1 MARCASL
8 ASWRVVDA
16 ASVIA
21 GQVETG
27 RITGTVTDNSSAL
40 LPGVTVSLAGESL
53 IGGVRTQTTD
63 GGGVYSFD
71 RLPPGTYSVK
81 FELTGFRP
89 VEQAGVRVSAAF
101 VASIDVMLE
110 AGGITE
116 TLVVTGASPTVDTKS
131 NVQQTVMGQELLEGL
146 PTGRDP
152 WSLAKIIPGVQLS
165 TYDVGGTQSY
175 QQSNMSA
182 HGSLNDDKT
191 FSIDGMAVNWT
202 GGGGGSTMLYYDQG
216 MFEEVNYQT
225 SAIPAEVATGGIYM
239 NMVTKNA
246 GNIWRGDVRFNYAN
260 EDLQSDNS
268 GTPELEKFKFPGGNP
283 IQRAYDFNVSGGGAV
298 LRDRLWVNGAYRKW
312 RVDKSN
318 LIARNPDNSPTLDDN
333 DLKNYSV
340 KAQWQPVSAHRVSYS
355 HNYNNKIRG
364 HRRDPP
370 PNFVEDQASLVQ
382 TNPASSVQVKYTGI
396 FGQAVFESGLGK
408 MFGVT
413 NYFYQDGTEPHRHPH
428 RGHRAQH
435 RKRGRAASRGSAE
448 LAPAVRQLADVYDAR
463 ARRLSHAQGRRAVR
477 AAAHARSVL
486 GQRRHARPV
495 QRWRAELRPHL
506 QHARR
511 ESELRRLD
519 RLLRPGFVDARRRHA
534 QHRRPLRS
542 REELDSRADRAGGHV
557 HRRAPASIGASRPIR
572 RSACGGSAWPTTC
585 WDAAR
590 TAIKLSHS
598 RYAQQVGIN
607 RVTLVHPFQFSNGS
621 RSWTDRNNDRVP
633 QSDELGTFSGFPEI
647 TNRYADA
654 DGPDWPYSDELTLGV
669 EHQVFKD
676 VRAGVV
682 YFHRTNRKLVG
693 FRNVRA
699 PSSAYT
705 PVTIDVPGE
714 PTGPG
719 GAVTFY
725 NLSSTV
731 FGQAFIDN
739 VYDNDPVLDQDFDG
753 VELTLTKRFSGRW
766 QLMGGLTLGKNEGGV
781 LTGDLNDPNNA
792 DNFPQGIVG
801 DDSKYALRVAG
812 SVMLPWDIN
821 LSGSYHLQSGLS
833 VPVHVFGDADRLSH
847 ADASQPGRAP
857 LAPRRRTPRQRR
869 DGRPAHLARLRRRR
883 HSQVHAAARNL
894 QPRKRLHCRPQH
906 AGRGHAL
913 SRPSRNPGAASG
925 EIRIRHDILKEG
937 AFRHPVLN
945 MALRPRI
952 GSGARETAAAAT
964 RLRAS
969 S

>member
-1 MARCASL
+1 ME
-8 ASWRVVDA
+8 WRRMVGAVCVAVA
-16 ASVIA
+16 ACIVSAANAAA
-21 GQVETG
+21 GQVDTG
-27 RITGTVTDNSSAL
+27 RITGTITDNSSAL
-40 LPGVTVSLAGESL
+40 LPGVTVSLSGDSL

-89 VEQAGVRVSAAF
+89 VEQTGVRVSAAF
-101 VASIDVMLE
+101 VATIDAKLE

-116 TLVVTGASPTVDTKS
+116 TLIVSAASPTIDTKS
-131 NVQQTVMGQELLEGL
+131 NVQQTVMGQDLMEGV

-182 HGSLNDDKT
+182 HGSLNADKT

-202 GGGGGSTMLYYDQG
+202 GGDGGSTMLYYDQG

-246 GNIWRGDVRFNYAN
+246 GNLWRGDVRLTYAN

-268 GTPELEKFKFPGGNP
+268 GTPELERFNFPGGNP

-298 LRDRLWVNGAYRKW
+298 IRDKLWVNGAYRKW

-333 DLKNYSV
+333 DLKNYSA
-340 KAQWQPVSAHRVSYS
+340 KAQWQPVSSHRVSYS

-382 TNPASSVQVKYTGI
+382 TNPAQSVQVKYTGI

-413 NYFYQDGTEPHRHPH
+413 NYFYQDGTADTDIRIEDTVRSIGSVAAPRHEEAPNS
-428 RGHRAQH
+428 RLQFDNSFAYTTRALGGYHALKAGVQYARLRMNDQFWVNGDMH
-435 RKRGRAASRGSAE
+435 ILFADNVPNSVRIYNTPVANLSYVGWTGFYVQDSWTLGDITLNIGGRFDRAKSWIPAQD
-448 LAPAVRQLADVYDAR
+448 APAGTFIGAR
-463 ARRLSHAQGRRAVR
+463 HID
-477 AAAHARSVL
+477 
-486 GQRRHARPV
+486 
-495 QRWRAELRPHL
+495 
-506 QHARR
+506 RR
-511 ESELRRLD
+511 EPTDQKIGVWRLGMAYD
-519 RLLRPGFVDARRRHA
+519 LL
-534 QHRRPLRS
+534 
-542 REELDSRADRAGGHV
+542 GH
-557 HRRAPASIGASRPIR
+557 G
-572 RSACGGSAWPTTC
+572 
-585 WDAAR
+585 R
-590 TAIKLSHS
+590 TAIKASHS

-621 RSWTDRNNDRVP
+621 RVWTDRNNDRVP
-633 QSDELGTFSGFPEI
+633 QSDELGSFSGFPEI

-699 PSSAYT
+699 PASAYT
-705 PVTIDVPGE
+705 PITIGIPGE

-719 GAVTFY
+719 GQVTFY
-725 NLSSTV
+725 NLSPNV

-739 VYDNDPVLDQDFDG
+739 VYDNDPVLDQDYDG
-753 VELTLTKRFSGRW
+753 VEMTLTKRFSGRW
-766 QLMGGLTLGKNEGGV
+766 QLMAGLTLGKNEGGV
-781 LTGDLNDPNNA
+781 LTNDLNDPNNA
-792 DNFPQGIVG
+792 ENFPQGIVG

-812 SVMLPWDIN
+812 SVMLPWDFMV
-821 LSGSYHLQSGLS
+821 SGSFIANQGYPFQSTYTITRTTYPALTRANQLVRLTS
-833 VPVHVFGDADRLSH
+833 RGDERLEDVAMVDLRLSRSF
-847 ADASQPGRAP
+847 ALGGTRKFTPQVEIFNLGNASTVVRNTPAVGTLYLAP
-857 LAPRRRTPRQRR
+857 AEILAPR
-869 DGRPAHLARLRRRR
+869 
-883 HSQVHAAARNL
+883 VV
-894 QPRKRLHCRPQH
+894 K
-906 AGRGHAL
+906 
-913 SRPSRNPGAASG
+913 
-925 EIRIRHDILKEG
+925 
-937 AFRHPVLN
+937 
-945 MALRPRI
+945 I
-952 GSGARETAAAAT
+952 GFAMTF
-964 RLRAS
+964 
-969 S
+969 

>member
-1 MARCASL
+1 MEWRRFVGAVCIVSALSVAS
-8 ASWRVVDA
+8 A
-16 ASVIA
+16 AA
-21 GQVETG
+21 GQVDTG

-40 LPGVTVSLAGESL
+40 LPGVTVSLSGESL

-63 GGGVYSFD
+63 GGGVYGFD

-89 VEQAGVRVSAAF
+89 VEQTGVRVSAAF
-101 VASIDVMLE
+101 VASIDVTLE

-116 TLVVTGASPTVDTKS
+116 TLIVSGASPTVDTKS
-131 NVQQTVMGQELLEGL
+131 NVQQTVMGQDLMEGV

-182 HGSLNDDKT
+182 HGSLNADKT

-202 GGGGGSTMLYYDQG
+202 GGDGGSTMLYYDQG

-246 GNIWRGDVRFNYAN
+246 GNLWRGDVRFNYAN

-268 GTPELEKFKFPGGNP
+268 GTPELERFNFPGGNP
-283 IQRAYDFNVSGGGAV
+283 IQRAYDFNLAGGGAV
-298 LRDRLWVNGAYRKW
+298 IRDKLWVNGAYRKW

-318 LIARNPDNSPTLDDN
+318 LIARNPDGSPTLDDN
-333 DLKNYSV
+333 DLKNYSAKV
-340 KAQWQPVSAHRVSYS
+340 QWQPVSAHRVSYS

-382 TNPASSVQVKYTGI
+382 TNPAQSVQVKYTGI
-396 FGQAVFESGLGK
+396 FGQAVFESGIGK

-413 NYFYQDGTEPHRHPH
+413 NYFYQDGTAATDIRVEDTVRSIGSIAAPRHEEAPNS
-428 RGHRAQH
+428 RLQFDNSIAYTTRALGGYHALKAGVQYARLRMH
-435 RKRGRAASRGSAE
+435 DQFWVNGDMHILFADGVPNSVRIYNTPVANESYVGWTGFYVQDSWTLGDVTLNIGGRFDRAKSWIPAQT
-448 LAPAVRQLADVYDAR
+448 APAGTFVGD
-463 ARRLSHAQGRRAVR
+463 
-477 AAAHARSVL
+477 RSID
-486 GQRRHARPV
+486 
-495 QRWRAELRPHL
+495 
-506 QHARR
+506 RR
-511 ESELRRLD
+511 EPTDQKIGVWRLGMAYD
-519 RLLRPGFVDARRRHA
+519 LLGRG
-534 QHRRPLRS
+534 
-542 REELDSRADRAGGHV
+542 
-557 HRRAPASIGASRPIR
+557 
-572 RSACGGSAWPTTC
+572 
-585 WDAAR
+585 R
-590 TAIKLSHS
+590 TAIKASHS

-621 RSWTDRNNDRVP
+621 RSWTDRNGDRVP

-654 DGPDWPYSDELTLGV
+654 DGPDWPYSDELTVGV

-682 YFHRTNRKLVG
+682 YFHRTNRKIVG

-699 PSSAYT
+699 PASAYT
-705 PVTIDVPGE
+705 PVTINVPAA
-714 PTGPG
+714 PNGPG
-719 GAVTFY
+719 GTVTFY
-725 NLSSTV
+725 NLSPSV

-739 VYDNDPVLDQDFDG
+739 VYDNDPTLDQDYDG

-766 QLMGGLTLGKNEGGV
+766 QMLAGLTLGKNEGGV
-781 LTGDLNDPNNA
+781 LTNDLNDPNNA
-792 DNFPQGIVG
+792 ENFPQGIVG

-812 SVMLPWDIN
+812 SVMLPWEFM
-821 LSGSYHLQSGLS
+821 LSGSFIANQGYPFQSTYS
-833 VPVHVFGDADRLSH
+833 VTRTVYPTLTRASQVVRLSRRGDERLENV
-847 ADASQPGRAP
+847 AMVDLRVSRSFAMGGTRKFTPQLEIFNLGNASTVVRNTPAAGTLYLAP
-857 LAPRRRTPRQRR
+857 AEILAPRVVKVGFT
-869 DGRPAHLARLRRRR
+869 LT
-883 HSQVHAAARNL
+883 
-894 QPRKRLHCRPQH
+894 
-906 AGRGHAL
+906 
-913 SRPSRNPGAASG
+913 
-925 EIRIRHDILKEG
+925 
-937 AFRHPVLN
+937 F
-945 MALRPRI
+945 
-952 GSGARETAAAAT
+952 
-964 RLRAS
+964 
-969 S
+969 